1 MSSVG
6 VIVNAL
12 SQRNK
17 TELDDLTAL
26 MKGWPEAAL
35 HVLQGIE
42 GLSEALGSLAK
53 GGCEYLVVAGGD
65 GTVQAVVTELING
78 AMFEV
83 LPKLVL
89 VPSGMTNVI
98 SEDCGLKGVPLEA
111 LSDFFL
117 RQEAGFVA
125 TVRKP
130 VLTMDLGRG
139 APPVHG
145 FLLGAGLFYTAVSYS
160 RANVQSRGAEQS
172 SQVAWTL
179 IAFFLRSLLGRLKE
193 SEGHLP
199 VTWCDEV
206 DRDSRAPDLCL
217 FLVSTLSKLN
227 VRLSPFWG
235 TGEGDLKFT
244 TIDYPGRRL
253 WRGLIPAARGRPR
266 KWFAAQGYHSFNKQS
281 VKMKLGGTLVF
292 DGEFFEPD
300 PEVPV
305 TLSAQHHIDF
315 VA

>member
-17 TELDDLTAL
+17 TELDDLIAL
-26 MKGWPEAAL
+26 LKNWPKTDL
-35 HVLQGIE
+35 HILQGID
-42 GLSEALGSLAK
+42 GLQDALVSLAT
-53 GGCEYLVVAGGD
+53 GGCEFLVVAGGD

-78 AMFEV
+78 AMFEE

-117 RQEAGFVA
+117 RQEAGFVE
-125 TVRKP
+125 TVSKP
-130 VLTMDLGRG
+130 VLTMDLGHG
-139 APPVHG
+139 EAPVHG

-160 RANVQSRGAEQS
+160 RANVQSRGAGQS
-172 SQVAWTL
+172 SQVALTL

-199 VTWCDEV
+199 VTWCDDADREV
-206 DRDSRAPDLCL
+206 RSPDLCL

-235 TGEGDLKFT
+235 TEDGDLKFT

-253 WRGLIPAARGRPR
+253 WRGLIPAARGKPK
-266 KWFAAQGYHSFNKQS
+266 KWFEAQGYRSFNKRS
-281 VKMKLGGTLVF
+281 VTMKIGGTLVF
-292 DGEFFEPD
+292 DGELFEPD
-300 PEVPV
+300 PDVPV
-305 TLSAQHHIDF
+305 TLSAAHHIDF